1 MSNSGPSDSQV
12 VPVNYITV
20 SGPNVFLAPTPY
32 TFSDGLVLKSEAE
45 LQTMDLNTM
54 IQYTSTVSTSI
65 GLETSSLNAN
75 LGIQAM
81 YSVLSQLSQSTID
94 GLGTEITLNTSMIDT
109 YKQTQD
115 ILDNFSTSYIS
126 TMLNYDATIAT
137 QLDTINFYNSTLSSY
152 SKEYDNTV
160 SSVSLENSI
169 FVTAAIQYSSLYY
182 VYLGYQQQYDS
193 NASSLALMDLNLSTA
208 MQLQDAS
215 QEALNESTIRW
226 KDTGDMLNSLYIDRV
241 NIASTVTQFRIDET
255 NSYLNYTSSLT
266 ALGTISSI
274 YNSAL
279 ANENYN
285 LALSTSIQM
294 TANYADAL
302 EQFQLAD
309 LLYNNTIPQGSS
321 LPGDSV
327 LLATRKMAEDRVT
340 VCLRLKETANSSKDL
355 LLYEAGRA
363 STTAY
368 EAILLGYDQTILAYE
383 TVQQKYYGYK
393 ISSLDAVAK
402 YSSIYEEAVTDI
414 NTYTEQINYYSSL
427 YVSSINASSTL
438 FGYDRID
445 QSTLTGDIQYYNA
458 VSWSIS
464 SLNQI
469 YNTSLDQYNSTVLT
483 STLFGNIYASS
494 LSNVIVYGDYYA
506 STNSGINVLSNQLYG
521 TSGLINIY
529 NTLIFNN
536 SSLLNSENIAIRAY
550 NATTMNYINMQ
561 DESMYQYRESFCRT
575 KQQEYQTTYEA
586 NVFNEVQ
593 VANSATQS
601 LIAAAPPGVTVTP
614 IPVNLTSPLITTTYT
629 QLNSINTFLTSFTD
643 IYTSFDLKDSYI
655 TQLST
660 SIGYEKSSWS
670 TVDSYT
676 RLQYF
681 STAKYSS
688 LTKLITAS
696 CANLASAQ
704 DSTTALLNTCAITQ
718 STIDTKKVAI
728 LSKLGDFFAPA
739 NIATQNDTIS
749 SFITQSLAAVV
760 AAYQSQG
767 VTLIV

>member
-1 MSNSGPSDSQV
+1 MSNSGASGSQV

-32 TFSDGLVLKSEAE
+32 VFNDGLVLKSEAE
-45 LQTMDLNTM
+45 LQTMDLNAM

-94 GLGTEITLNTSMIDT
+94 GLGTEISLNTAMIES
-109 YKQTQD
+109 YKKTQEL
-115 ILDNFSTSYIS
+115 LDNVSTSYIS
-126 TMLNYDATIAT
+126 TMLKYDTTIAK

-152 SKEYDNTV
+152 TIEYDNTV
-160 SSVSLENSI
+160 SSVSLENSM
-169 FVTAAIQYSSLYY
+169 FVSAATHYSSLYY
-182 VYLGYQQQYDS
+182 VYLGYQYQYDS
-193 NASSLALMDLNLSTA
+193 NVSSLALMDLNLSTA
-208 MQLQDAS
+208 RRLQDAS
-215 QEALNESTIRW
+215 EKALNESTIRW
-226 KDTGDMLNSLYIDRV
+226 QNASGILSSLYIDRI

-255 NSYLNYTSSLT
+255 NTYLNYTSSLT

-285 LALSTSIQM
+285 LALSTTVKR
-294 TANYADAL
+294 TAEYSDAL
-302 EQFQLAD
+302 EQFQRAD
-309 LLYNNTIPQGSS
+309 LLYNNTIPQGTTG
-321 LPGDSV
+321 PGDS
-327 LLATRKMAEDRVT
+327 LLFRTRKMAQERVI
-340 VCLRLKETANSSKDL
+340 VCGTLKEEARRSKDL
-355 LLYEAGRA
+355 RLYEAGLA
-363 STTAY
+363 STNAY

-383 TVQQKYYGYK
+383 TVQQKYRGYK
-393 ISSLDAVAK
+393 LSSLEAVAK
-402 YSSIYEEAVTDI
+402 YSSIYEKAATDI
-414 NTYTEQINYYSSL
+414 ATYTGQINYYSSM
-427 YVSSINASSTL
+427 YVSSMIASSTL
-438 FGYDRID
+438 LGYDRFD
-445 QSTLTGDIQYYNA
+445 QSTLTGKIQYYNA

-464 SLNQI
+464 SLNEK
-469 YNTSLDQYNSTVLT
+469 YSTSLYQYNSTVFT
-483 STLFGNIYASS
+483 STFFGNIYASS
-494 LSNVIVYGDYYA
+494 LSNVIVYGQYYA
-506 STNSGINVLSNQLYG
+506 STTSGINVLSNQLYG
-521 TSGLINIY
+521 AGGLINIY

-536 SSLLNSENIAIRAY
+536 SSLLNSENIAIKAY
-550 NATTMNYINMQ
+550 NATTMKYINMQ
-561 DESMYQYRESFCRT
+561 DESMYQYRESFARS
-575 KQQEYQTTYEA
+575 KRQEYQTTYEA
-586 NVFNEVQ
+586 NVFNAVQ

-614 IPVNLTSPLITTTYT
+614 IPVNLTSPLITSNYT
-629 QLNSINTFLTSFTD
+629 QVNSMNNFLNSFTD
-643 IYTSFDLKDSYI
+643 IYTSFGLKDSYI
-655 TQLST
+655 TRLST

-696 CANLASAQ
+696 CAKLASAQ
-704 DSTTALLNTCAITQ
+704 DSTTALLKTCAITQ

-728 LSKLGDFFAPA
+728 LTKLGNFFTPA
-739 NIATQNDTIS
+739 NILAQNDTIS

-767 VTLIV
+767 VTLRI

>member
-1 MSNSGPSDSQV
+1 MSNSGPSGSQV

-32 TFSDGLVLKSEAE
+32 VFTDGLVLKSEAE
-45 LQTMDLNTM
+45 LQTMDLNAM
-54 IQYTSTVSTSI
+54 IQYSSTVSTSI

-81 YSVLSQLSQSTID
+81 YAVLSQLSQSTID
-94 GLGTEITLNTSMIDT
+94 GLDTEILLNDSIIQA
-109 YKQTQD
+109 YQQTQD
-115 ILDNFSTSYIS
+115 ILDNFSTSYVS
-126 TMLNYDATIAT
+126 TMFDYDTTIAR

-152 SKEYDNTV
+152 TTDYANTV
-160 SSVSLENSI
+160 SSVALENSM
-169 FVTAAIQYSSLYY
+169 FVTAATEYSSLYY
-182 VYLGYQQQYDS
+182 VYLGYQEQYNS
-193 NASSLALMDLNLSTA
+193 NADALAVMDLNLSTA
-208 MQLQDAS
+208 MLLQGES
-215 QEALNESTIRW
+215 QKALNESTLRW
-226 KDTGDMLNSLYIDRV
+226 ENASGILSSLYTDRI

-255 NSYLNYTSSLT
+255 TTYLNYTSSLT
-266 ALGTISSI
+266 ALGTISSM

-285 LALSTSIQM
+285 LALSTSM
-294 TANYADAL
+294 KRVAEYADAL

-309 LLYNNTIPQGSS
+309 LLYNNTIPQGASG
-321 LPGDSV
+321 PGDPV
-327 LLATRKMAEDRVT
+327 LFATRKMAEGRVD
-340 VCLRLKETANSSKDL
+340 VCIREKQIALDKTDL
-355 LLYEAGRA
+355 SLAEAGRA
-363 STTAY
+363 STSAY
-368 EAILLGYDQTILAYE
+368 ETILLGYDQTILAYE
-383 TVQQKYYGYK
+383 TVQEKYRGYK
-393 ISSLDAVAK
+393 LSSLDAVAK
-402 YSSIYEEAVTDI
+402 YSSIYEQAVTDI
-414 NTYTEQINYYSSL
+414 NTYTGQINYYSSL
-427 YVSSINASSTL
+427 YMSSIIASSTL
-438 FGYDRID
+438 LGYDRID

-464 SLNQI
+464 TLNEK
-469 YNTSLDQYNSTVLT
+469 YSTSLYQYNSTVLT

-494 LSNVIVYGDYYA
+494 LSNVIAYGSYYE
-506 STNSGINVLSNQLYG
+506 STTSGINVLSNELYG
-521 TSGLINIY
+521 NGGLINIY

-536 SSLLNSENIAIRAY
+536 SSLLNSENIAVKAY
-550 NATTMNYINMQ
+550 AATTLKYINMQ

-575 KQQEYQTTYEA
+575 KQQEYQTNYEA
-586 NVFNEVQ
+586 NVFNAVQ

-614 IPVNLTSPLITTTYT
+614 IPVNLTSPLITSNYT

-655 TQLST
+655 TNLST
-660 SIGYEKSSWS
+660 SIGNEKTYWS

-696 CANLASAQ
+696 CAKLASAQ
-704 DSTTALLNTCAITQ
+704 DSTSALLNTCAITQ
-718 STIDTKKVAI
+718 NTIDTKKVAI
-728 LSKLGDFFAPA
+728 LTGLGNFFTPA
-739 NIATQNDTIS
+739 NILTQNDTIS
-749 SFITQSLAAVV
+749 SFITQSLAAVI

-767 VTLIV
+767 VTMII